1 MSDLEH
7 LALTADSADRC
18 AAACLAF
25 ADNVVSIR
33 DSLRS
38 QVHGGGFGTLPS
50 GIALQKKYSELAV
63 GGPGSLSAML
73 QAHITVATNL
83 AATFTEIGRNYVAT
97 DDAVAQRITAPR

>member
-1 MSDLEH
+1 MSINH
-7 LALTADSADRC
+7 LSLTTDAADHC
-18 AAACLAF
+18 ATACLEF
-25 ADNVVSIR
+25 AQAVAAIQR
-33 DSLRS
+33 TTAELHRA
-38 QVHGGGFGTLPS
+38 GGFGTLPS

-83 AATFTEIGRNYVAT
+83 AATFTAIGRNYVAT

>member
-1 MSDLEH
+1 M
-7 LALTADSADRC
+7 T
-18 AAACLAF
+18 
-25 ADNVVSIR
+25 
-33 DSLRS
+33 DSLAVSAEAAEKCAQACNSFAS
-38 QVHGGGFGTLPS
+38 QIALLRTKVERMGSLGGFGTLPS